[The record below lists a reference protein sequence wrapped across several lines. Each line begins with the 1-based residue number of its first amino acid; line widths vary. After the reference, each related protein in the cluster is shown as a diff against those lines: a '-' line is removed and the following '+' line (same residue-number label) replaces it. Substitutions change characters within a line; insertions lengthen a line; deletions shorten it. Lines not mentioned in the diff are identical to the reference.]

1 MLVGLAVGGRSANTI
16 SSFAFSNAFNW
27 TSSFAHLSG
36 IVCLDS
42 MSALPDAVKVIPSTL
57 SVLSAFSRSLTAV
70 SVSDED
76 ITAIVIFTA
85 GPLVSR
91 RLLLLLLLL
100 LLPELLLLLLL
111 LLPEPLPVVGVRVGE
126 AVGAAVAG
134 I

>member
-1 MLVGLAVGGRSANTI
+1 M
-16 SSFAFSNAFNW
+16 
-27 TSSFAHLSG
+27 
-36 IVCLDS
+36 
-42 MSALPDAVKVIPSTL
+42 
-57 SVLSAFSRSLTAV
+57 

-100 LLPELLLLLLL
+100 PLL

-126 AVGAAVAG
+126 AVGAAVSGIVGEAVGAAVAG